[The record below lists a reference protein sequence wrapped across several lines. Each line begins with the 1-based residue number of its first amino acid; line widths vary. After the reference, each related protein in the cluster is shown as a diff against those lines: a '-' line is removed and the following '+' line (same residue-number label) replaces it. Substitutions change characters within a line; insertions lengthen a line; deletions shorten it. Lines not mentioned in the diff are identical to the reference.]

1 MGNCKG
7 ICFSNDNVLKKP
19 GDTADLNQI
28 TKSNVNAGIS
38 KTKNDENK
46 ENEED
51 YDMEH
56 YKENEDKII
65 MAQ

>member
-1 MGNCKG
+1 
-7 ICFSNDNVLKKP
+7 
-19 GDTADLNQI
+19 
-28 TKSNVNAGIS
+28 VNAGIS
-38 KTKNDENK
+38 KTKNDGNK

-65 MAQ
+65 KAQ